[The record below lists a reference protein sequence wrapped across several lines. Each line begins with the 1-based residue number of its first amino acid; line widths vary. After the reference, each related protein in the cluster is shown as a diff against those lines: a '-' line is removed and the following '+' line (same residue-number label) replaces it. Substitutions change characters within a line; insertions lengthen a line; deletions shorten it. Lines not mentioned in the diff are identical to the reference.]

1 MDDSGEPLL
10 DKDFFYLLRD
20 LKALGEKEKEH
31 RWPSRIIVF
40 KDFIFPQTGDLPAGT
55 RCARRWAGLGSPRG
69 PCPR

>member
-31 RWPSRIIVF
+31 RWAV
-40 KDFIFPQTGDLPAGT
+40 AMN
-55 RCARRWAGLGSPRG
+55 GLF
-69 PCPR
+69 